1 MFSLNPSSGVP
12 IYRQIVDQIRRQC
25 ATGALA
31 EGDLLPSV
39 RSIAT
44 SLGINPMTV
53 SKAYSQLEA
62 EGLVVRKRGVGM
74 AVTKQP
80 DSPDGASDATSRT
93 NKPDAAFTQDSAALV
108 SRAKELGL
116 SQTELIDHIT
126 DQWSNT

>member
-25 ATGALA
+25 AAGALA
-31 EGDLLPSV
+31 DGDLLPSV

-62 EGLVVRKRGVGM
+62 EGLVERKRGVGM
-74 AVTKQP
+74 VVTPQSNPNTPESPQQALAEDSQKLVDHAKQLGVSLP
-80 DSPDGASDATSRT
+80 D
-93 NKPDAAFTQDSAALV
+93 
-108 SRAKELGL
+108 
-116 SQTELIDHIT
+116 LIDHLNEL
-126 DQWSNT
+126 WSKS